1 MGIRYLARVVRE
13 HDPAIRSNLEL
24 ILYQG
29 IWAIIFH
36 RIAHWM
42 YNRRLFL
49 LSRLISQI
57 SRFLTGIEIH
67 PGAIIGEGVFI
78 DHGTGVVIG
87 ETCEIG
93 NDVVIY
99 QGVTLG
105 GTGKDVGKRHPT
117 IGNNVVIGA
126 GSAVLGPIT
135 IGDNSK
141 IGAGTVAL
149 RDVPPNSTVVGERGR
164 DIHHEHSLNLEI
176 QLLRKRVEQ
185 LEDEIDKH
193 SKPA

>member
-1 MGIRYLARVVRE
+1 MGIKYLTRIIRE

-36 RIAHWM
+36 RLAHRM
-42 YNRRLFL
+42 YKWRFFL

-67 PGAIIGEGVFI
+67 PGATVGEGVFI
-78 DHGTGVVIG
+78 DHGAGVVIG

-93 NDVVIY
+93 DNVVIY

-105 GTGKDVGKRHPT
+105 GTGKDTGKRHPT
-117 IGNNVVIGA
+117 IGNNVIIGA
-126 GSAVLGPIT
+126 GSAVLGPLT
-135 IGDNSK
+135 IGHNCK
-141 IGAGTVAL
+141 IGAGTVVL

-176 QLLRKRVEQ
+176 QLLRKRVEH
-185 LEDEIDKH
+185 LENKIGK
-193 SKPA
+193 K

>member
-1 MGIRYLARVVRE
+1 MGIRYLARVIRE

-36 RIAHWM
+36 RMAHWL
-42 YNRRLFL
+42 YNHRFFL

-57 SRFLTGIEIH
+57 SRFWTGIEIH

-78 DHGTGVVIG
+78 DHGAGVVIG

-117 IGNNVVIGA
+117 IGNNVIIGA

-135 IGDNSK
+135 IGHNSK

-176 QLLRKRVEQ
+176 QLLQKRVEQ
-185 LEDEIDKH
+185 LEKEINKYNE
-193 SKPA
+193 PA